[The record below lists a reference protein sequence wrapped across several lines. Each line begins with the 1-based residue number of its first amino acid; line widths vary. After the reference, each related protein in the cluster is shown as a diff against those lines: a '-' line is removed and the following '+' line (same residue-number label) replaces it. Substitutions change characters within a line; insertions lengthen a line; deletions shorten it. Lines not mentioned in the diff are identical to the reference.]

1 MIMPSIKQ
9 SVSPVWLDQ
18 DDNVV
23 NFGAAGS
30 NIFFSLFSCKNFWH
44 LLTSTREHF
53 LSSINTLSLK
63 LNLQISL

>member
-1 MIMPSIKQ
+1 MPSIKQ

-30 NIFFSLFSCKNFWH
+30 NIFFSLFSVVKIFGIC
-44 LLTSTREHF
+44 
-53 LSSINTLSLK
+53 
-63 LNLQISL
+63 